1 MACGAHAGIYMT
13 GDLYKAHSY
22 ARKHACGGC
31 ILVLMVEVGNCLHL
45 DEKTAHT
52 QRSTWADMGYD
63 SVHAAENV
71 LGFGPHWG

>member
-1 MACGAHAGIYMT
+1 
-13 GDLYKAHSY
+13 
-22 ARKHACGGC
+22 
-31 ILVLMVEVGNCLHL
+31 LVLMVEVGNCLHV